1 MDTFLTLNNL
11 QLLFKQHRIQPKKTL
26 GQNFLIDRN
35 IRNKILSFIEIT
47 TDDIIIEIGAG
58 TGALTG
64 LLSEKAALVYAFEK
78 DEKLVEI
85 LQEQTSGLSTINIIK
100 GDFLEIDEGFFRTI
114 GKKIKII
121 GNLPYYV
128 ASPILFKLLDMRYYW
143 NTALVMIPEDVAL
156 KIVAKT
162 GDKNFGF
169 MGFVFSLLTQSTIC
183 YKIKGSA
190 FYPEPEITSVL
201 MKISIPD
208 KPLMEI
214 KNQQLFWSI
223 APKLFVQRRKTIL
236 NVMKNSFHINRET
249 AIEILQKAGIQ
260 PQLRSHQI
268 EIPYLIELI
277 KQISKQI

>member
-1 MDTFLTLNNL
+1 
-11 QLLFKQHRIQPKKTL
+11 
-26 GQNFLIDRN
+26 
-35 IRNKILSFIEIT
+35 
-47 TDDIIIEIGAG
+47 
-58 TGALTG
+58 
-64 LLSEKAALVYAFEK
+64 
-78 DEKLVEI
+78 
-85 LQEQTSGLSTINIIK
+85 NIIK